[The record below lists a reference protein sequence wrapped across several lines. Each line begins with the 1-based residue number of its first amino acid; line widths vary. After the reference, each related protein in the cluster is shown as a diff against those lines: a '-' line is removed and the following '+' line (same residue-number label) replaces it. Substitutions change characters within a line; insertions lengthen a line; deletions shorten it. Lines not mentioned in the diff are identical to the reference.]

1 MTQHS
6 LYTSVLKKILI
17 PKILVQL
24 VWAMIQATIYILS
37 SSQMNLTQ
45 SGLTT
50 TNLVGIHT
58 LKLGKEKKSKK
69 CKYLQHKWV

>member
-1 MTQHS
+1 
-6 LYTSVLKKILI
+6 
-17 PKILVQL
+17 
-24 VWAMIQATIYILS
+24 MIQATIYILS

-69 CKYLQHKWV
+69 MQISAAQMGLNIYI